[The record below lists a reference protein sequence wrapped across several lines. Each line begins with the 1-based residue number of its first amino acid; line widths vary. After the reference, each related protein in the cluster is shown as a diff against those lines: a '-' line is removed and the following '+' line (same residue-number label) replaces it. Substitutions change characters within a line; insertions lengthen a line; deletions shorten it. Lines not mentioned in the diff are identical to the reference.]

1 MKFAY
6 VMLIAAVAA
15 QDEAAADDSCACV
28 GADALPA
35 ELFFAGGYPEGYGSE
50 CSVWDADEA
59 YCAADGEFAAEA
71 FCAPEYSWCY
81 VDVSCA
87 SAEPTEFFADTEY
100 ADTLAWSDASC
111 GAEEEAATKMYA
123 AASAVLAIAAF
134 AM

>member
-15 QDEAAADDSCACV
+15 QDEAADDSCACV

-35 ELFFAGGYPEGYGSE
+35 DLFADGGYPEGYGSE
-50 CSVWDADEA
+50 CSVWDAEES

-81 VDVSCA
+81 VDTACEGS
-87 SAEPTEFFADTEY
+87 EPTSFFADTEY
-100 ADTLAWSDASC
+100 ADTLNWSDASC
-111 GAEEEAATKMYA
+111 SGEADAATKMYV
-123 AASAVLAIAAF
+123 AASAALAIAAL